1 MQTLRV
7 SSCYHCIVT
16 LHYTCFALLNN
27 TQWLNTSSDIVD
39 LLPAIPPPCPSAP
52 GECWLCT
59 GQMRHGSAHALLY
72 TAMSV
77 PVKTR
82 PDSVGKLRGSPA
94 AWPPAHHAMGLLST
108 QHVDSTMFN
117 ASTRDLV
124 TSLTPVCRCC
134 RYGWRIRSPQRWWS
148 AAVRMQA

>member
-52 GECWLCT
+52 GEYWLCT
-59 GQMRHGSAHALLY
+59 DEAWVSTCPALKPCQFLSKHVRIVL
-72 TAMSV
+72 ASFV
-77 PVKTR
+77 VR
-82 PDSVGKLRGSPA
+82 
-94 AWPPAHHAMGLLST
+94 LLPGRLPIT
-108 QHVDSTMFN
+108 PWDCCQHVDSTMFN